1 MRRTTRPLLGN
12 QATIL
17 ETTLSRETWLL
28 GDLLTALETGGSVCQ
43 AHAGLWQGR
52 ARHWSSREKDS
63 WLLVRLEEGLKQLIC
78 RWEPKPLGSSHTRMA
93 LAGDVQ
99 KLVKF
104 TVSLPQP
111 GQPLREACLS

>member
-1 MRRTTRPLLGN
+1 MPGPCWALAGAGKTLELEGEGQLVAGEAGGRP
-12 QATIL
+12 
-17 ETTLSRETWLL
+17 E
-28 GDLLTALETGGSVCQ
+28 
-43 AHAGLWQGR
+43 
-52 ARHWSSREKDS
+52 
-63 WLLVRLEEGLKQLIC
+63 LIC